1 MVPFNWVARAK
12 IKINQIDMHRVKA
25 EHCKD
30 DDDDDITDDERK
42 ADHMMNPN
50 LGHPHHLQHPSYHHH
65 HHHHHAMLSAYGGI
79 KEEIPGMTKRHSNT
93 IPAYY

>member
-1 MVPFNWVARAK
+1 MYWMMCVCVSWK
-12 IKINQIDMHRVKA
+12 IINLFFVLRWLDLHRVKA

-42 ADHMMNPN
+42 GEHMMNPN
-50 LGHPHHLQHPSYHHH
+50 LGHPHHLQHPTY

-79 KEEIPGMTKRHSNT
+79 KEEIPGK
-93 IPAYY
+93 